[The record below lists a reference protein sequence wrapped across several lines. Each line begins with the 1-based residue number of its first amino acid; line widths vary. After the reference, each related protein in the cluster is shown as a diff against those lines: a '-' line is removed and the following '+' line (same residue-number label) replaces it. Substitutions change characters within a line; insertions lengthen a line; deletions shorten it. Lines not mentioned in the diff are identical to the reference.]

1 MGNAIHAG
9 KSGQIISRRVRH
21 KAAVLGSHEEA
32 MRENEICSAAVDESG
47 APLRAGAH
55 QILGV
60 KNQRI
65 TAASISRLL
74 LYWPVFCQPVFTPF
88 EACRIPICQINEP

>member
-47 APLRAGAH
+47 APLRAGPH
-55 QILGV
+55 QILRV
-60 KNQRI
+60 ENQRRQNERRESPYRHADHI
-65 TAASISRLL
+65 RL
-74 LYWPVFCQPVFTPF
+74 
-88 EACRIPICQINEP
+88 RRGGEPYDPRD